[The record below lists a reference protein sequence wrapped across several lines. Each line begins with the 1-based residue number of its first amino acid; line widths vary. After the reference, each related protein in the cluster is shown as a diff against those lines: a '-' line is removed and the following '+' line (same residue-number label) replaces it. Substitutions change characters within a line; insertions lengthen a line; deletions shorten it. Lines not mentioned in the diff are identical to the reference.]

1 MRNKNIEEKLN
12 NEVLLAFFVLKD
24 NCRTIPNSGQED
36 VDNDNTGDD
45 CDDDKDNDGKIDSL
59 VNYF

>member
-1 MRNKNIEEKLN
+1 MRS
-12 NEVLLAFFVLKD
+12 FVLKD